1 MSEYKTYYILPKPI
15 VINDTARISWWTSDD
30 LSLSQLMDKIISN
43 GGYFVGGNIDVAF
56 KVEYVFSKQEL
67 DEFIANQNKKEN

>member
-30 LSLSQLMDKIISN
+30 FSLSQLMDKIISN
-43 GGYFVGGNIDVAF
+43 GGYL
-56 KVEYVFSKQEL
+56 S
-67 DEFIANQNKKEN
+67 

>member
-15 VINDTARISWWTSDD
+15 VINDTVRISWWTSDD
-30 LSLSQLMDKIISN
+30 FSLSQLMDKIISN